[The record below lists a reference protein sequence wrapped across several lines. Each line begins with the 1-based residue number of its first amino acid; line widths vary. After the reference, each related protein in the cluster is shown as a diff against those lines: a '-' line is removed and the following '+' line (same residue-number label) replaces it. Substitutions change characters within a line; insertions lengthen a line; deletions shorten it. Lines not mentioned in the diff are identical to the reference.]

1 MLCSQVALSLTPTY
15 ETFTTHLGGPE
26 GIAELKK
33 LVPLLDAVRESMWT
47 KYKQYGLEKKIG

>member
-1 MLCSQVALSLTPTY
+1 LSLTPTY